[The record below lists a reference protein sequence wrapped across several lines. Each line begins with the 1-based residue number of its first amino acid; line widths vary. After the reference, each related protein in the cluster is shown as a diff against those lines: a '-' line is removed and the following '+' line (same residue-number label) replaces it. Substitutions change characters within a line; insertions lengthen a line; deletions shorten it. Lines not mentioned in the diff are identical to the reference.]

1 MFVMASKPQSDPDL
15 EDYLIFCLILVYLKT
30 IAFIWW
36 ILLSNFRIYFPCL
49 ILIVVRWNVKTG
61 FKKIRQVKHNNLHG
75 EHVLIVNLW
84 NLFLLTKNRRTWCLK
99 LKNLDQ
105 GVWYH
110 VCNSYLFSRERQH
123 VLLPYQKSNIS
134 CSFRIALKIIPYGVE
149 IDIYKFC
156 AESSSSFDYQ
166 IFCNSWTSFLEGDE
180 YDFKLKI
187 KILYCI
193 HFM

>member
-110 VCNSYLFSRERQH
+110 VCIHIYFQGKGNMFCCLIKNPTYLVHSG
-123 VLLPYQKSNIS
+123 LL
-134 CSFRIALKIIPYGVE
+134 
-149 IDIYKFC
+149 
-156 AESSSSFDYQ
+156 
-166 IFCNSWTSFLEGDE
+166 
-180 YDFKLKI
+180 
-187 KILYCI
+187 
-193 HFM
+193 